1 MNTAVKTVPEGMHT
15 VTPHIICAGAGDA
28 IAFYKK
34 AFGAEELSRMN
45 GPGGGL
51 MHAAL
56 RIGNSVI
63 MMADENLAWN
73 SRGPNTLGGTPVTLH
88 LYLEDCDAAF
98 ARAVDAGATSRMPPA
113 DMFWGDRYGQVV
125 DPYGHVWALA
135 THQRDLT
142 PEQMMAEMKATM
154 PEMCEEKKP

>member
-1 MNTAVKTVPEGMHT
+1 MNTAVKAIPEGMHT
-15 VTPHIICAGAGDA
+15 VTPHIICKGAADA

-98 ARAVDAGATSRMPPA
+98 ARAIDAGASSRMAPA

>member
-1 MNTAVKTVPEGMHT
+1 MNTAVKAIPEGMHT
-15 VTPHIICAGAGDA
+15 VTPHIVCKGAADA
-28 IAFYKK
+28 IDFYKK

-51 MHAAL
+51 MHASI

-88 LYLEDCDAAF
+88 LYVEDCDASF
-98 ARAVDAGATSRMPPA
+98 ARAVDAGANGRMPPA

-125 DPYGHVWALA
+125 DPFGHVWSLA

-142 PEQMMAEMKATM
+142 PEQMMAEMKAMM
-154 PEMCEEKKP
+154 PEMCEPKT

>member
-1 MNTAVKTVPEGMHT
+1 MNTAVKAIPDGMHT
-15 VTPHIICAGAGDA
+15 VTPHIVCKGAADA

-51 MHAAL
+51 MHASI

-73 SRGPNTLGGTPVTLH
+73 SRGPNALGGSPVTLH
-88 LYLEDCDAAF
+88 LYVEDCDAAF
-98 ARAVDAGATSRMPPA
+98 ARAVDAGANGRMAPA

-125 DPYGHVWALA
+125 DPFGHVWSLA

-142 PEQMMAEMKATM
+142 PEQMMAEMKAMM
-154 PEMCEEKKP
+154 PEMCDPKP